1 MPLPYTLDLSRR
13 RLAHLD
19 DTFGVPNIVDHFRA
33 GPEVSAIGKGRRNAS
48 VALDRNLETALDQT
62 RNRVRDE
69 CHSALPRREFPRNA
83 DSHAAILRTPTGR
96 VTQYVQDLRTLAGRV
111 THFVHHYGLFF
122 LFAIVCLESA
132 GLWLPGETA
141 LIAAAVYASEGHLS
155 IVGVVLVAA
164 AAAIIGDNI
173 GYWLGREVGRRLIY
187 RYGWARRI
195 ADKVMPPA
203 ERFFARH
210 GGKAVFLA
218 RFFGGVRVTGA
229 WMAGITRMSWWRFLF
244 WNASGGIVWAV
255 AVSLI
260 AFYAGKAAADSIG
273 RYGVFGGIGIVG
285 LLVLGLVGLHLWRRR
300 VAEQG
305 A

>member
-1 MPLPYTLDLSRR
+1 LV
-13 RLAHLD
+13 LA
-19 DTFGVPNIVDHFRA
+19 TRA
-33 GPEVSAIGKGRRNAS
+33 GANAGGR
-48 VALDRNLETALDQT
+48 TA
-62 RNRVRDE
+62 
-69 CHSALPRREFPRNA
+69 
-83 DSHAAILRTPTGR
+83 G
-96 VTQYVQDLRTLAGRV
+96 TLAGRV
-111 THFVHHYGLFF
+111 THFIHHYGLFF
-122 LFAIVCLESA
+122 LFGIVCLESA

-141 LIAAAVYASEGHLS
+141 LVAAAVYASEGHLS

-187 RYGWARRI
+187 RYGWARRV

-203 ERFFARH
+203 DRFFARH

-260 AFYAGKAAADSIG
+260 AFYAGKAVADSVG
-273 RYGVFGGIGIVG
+273 RYGVFGGLGVVT
-285 LLVLGLVGLHLWRRR
+285 LLVLGILGLHMWRRR
-300 VAEQG
+300 VAEEG